1 MPAHQTPVFPLSLDL
16 LKKYDK
22 PGPRYTSYPTA
33 PLFTPEYGDKRF
45 EIDLITNNDENRS
58 PLSLYLHIPFCDTL
72 CYFCGCTTVVTSD
85 RKRIHNYLDLL
96 KKEIA
101 KTSFYINKQRPVT
114 QMHWGGGTPSY
125 LTPAEIE
132 DLAVFIGRRFRFE
145 EEPEFSIEIDPRGL
159 TLDHMRAFR
168 GAGVNRISIG
178 VQDFS
183 ERVQRAVHRIQPESL
198 TRQTIDWAQKLGIE
212 HINLDLIYGL
222 PLQTL
227 ESFQETLERVIA
239 LSPGRIAVFNFAYVP
254 WMKPHQKLIH
264 PEDLPTPEAK
274 LIILKNTIERLTEAG
289 YVYIGMDHFA
299 KPDDE
304 LVISQQRKQLQR
316 NFQGYSTRAGT
327 DLYAFGMSAI
337 SHFGNIYA
345 QNYKTLPE
353 YDDAVQSG
361 RFPTHVGYKMGN
373 DDQVRKF
380 VIMRLMCDLEVV
392 KEDVEERF
400 GIHFDEYF
408 DEALSRL
415 EEFVDSGLVKHT
427 VERIVVQESGRLFL
441 RNIAMCFDAY
451 LKSMKKGNVFSK
463 TI

>member
-1 MPAHQTPVFPLSLDL
+1 MHLETSTDPLDL
-16 LKKYDK
+16 LRKYDK

-33 PLFTPEYGDKRF
+33 PLFTPEYDGKRF
-45 EIDLITNNDENRS
+45 EIDLITNNDENTS
-58 PLSLYLHIPFCDTL
+58 PISLYVHIPFCDTL

-85 RKRIHNYLDLL
+85 RGTIHDYLGLL
-96 KKEIA
+96 KTEIA
-101 KTSFYINKQRPVT
+101 RTAFYINKNRPVT

-125 LTPAEIE
+125 LTPEEIE
-132 DLAVFIGRRFRFE
+132 EFAVFMGRKFQFME
-145 EEPEFSIEIDPRGL
+145 DAEFSVEIDPRGL
-159 TLDHMRAFR
+159 TLDHVRAFR

-198 TRQTIDWAQKLGIE
+198 TRQTIDWAESTGIE

-222 PLQTL
+222 PLQTV
-227 ESFQETLERVIA
+227 ESFRDTLERVIA
-239 LSPGRIAVFNFAYVP
+239 ISPDRIAVFNFAYVP

-264 PEDLPTPEAK
+264 PEDLPSPEAK
-274 LIILKNTIERLTEAG
+274 LIILNETIERLTNAG
-289 YVYIGMDHFA
+289 YVYVGMDHFA

-304 LVISQQRKQLQR
+304 LVVSQREKQLQR
-316 NFQGYSTRAGT
+316 NFQGYSTRAGA

-337 SHFGNIYA
+337 SHFGNIYS
-345 QNYKTLPE
+345 QNHKTLPE
-353 YDDAVQSG
+353 YADAVQSG
-361 RFPTHVGYKMGN
+361 RFPAAVGYRMGK

-392 KEDVEERF
+392 KEDVEDRF
-400 GIHFDEYF
+400 GLLFDEYF
-408 DEALSRL
+408 DESLSHL

-427 VERIVVQESGRLFL
+427 IERIKILEPGRLFL

-451 LKSMKKGNVFSK
+451 LKAMKKENVFSK
-463 TI
+463 TV